1 MNTKSSFLIL
11 LLTIGI
17 CIISSCSSHE
27 IVLDKVSYIP
37 YDYEYFHSNL
47 HFGKEIKSMEL
58 KNEFIL
64 ITGNIDTTSETPP
77 LKMAFISINNKTI
90 QLNFI
95 KENIKS
101 NQFSQEY
108 AGNGYELFFRF
119 PINLEGDHSKFSI
132 SHLIIKHGKLKSEY
146 DVFCES
152 GYH

>member
-1 MNTKSSFLIL
+1 ML
-11 LLTIGI
+11 LVIF
-17 CIISSCSSHE
+17 IISSCSSNE

-47 HFGKEIKSMEL
+47 HFGKKIKSMEL

-64 ITGNIDTTSETPP
+64 IVGSIDTTSETAPI
-77 LKMAFISINNKTI
+77 KMAFISINHKTI

-108 AGNGYELFFRF
+108 AGNGYELMFRF
-119 PINLEGDHSKFSI
+119 PINQEGDHSKFSE
-132 SHLIIKHGKLKSEY
+132 SHLIIKYGKSKSEY
-146 DVFCES
+146 DVICAS